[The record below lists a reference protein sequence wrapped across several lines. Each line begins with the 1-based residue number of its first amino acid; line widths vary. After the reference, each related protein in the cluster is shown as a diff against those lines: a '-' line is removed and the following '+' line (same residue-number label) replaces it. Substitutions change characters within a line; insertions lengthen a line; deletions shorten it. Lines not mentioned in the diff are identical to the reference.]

1 MYSVTAPQLPEYNAP
16 LLFTWDP
23 AWDWLYPESPV
34 YSVTP
39 PQLLE

>member
-1 MYSVTAPQLPEYNAP
+1 MYSVTAPQLNENNAT
-16 LLFTWDP
+16 LFTWDP
-23 AWDWLYPESPV
+23 ACDWLYPESPV